1 MEFNKLMANIEAIL
15 FASGEA
21 VPTDRI
27 CEAVEADYSTVE
39 KVIRT
44 INDTYE
50 ANHSALTVLK
60 LGNKYQMTTAPEH
73 ADIIRKALEI
83 RRNQPLSQAAF
94 EVLAIIAY
102 KQPVTKA
109 YIDQTRGVD
118 CTGVISGLC
127 EKGLIEEAGRLDLPG
142 RPLQYVTTE
151 NFLRCFSLS
160 GLDDLE
166 PIPIPETE
174 GSQSTQQEK
183 LNISEE

>member
-1 MEFNKLMANIEAIL
+1 MEYKELLASVEAIL

-21 VPTDRI
+21 VPIDRI

-39 KVIRT
+39 KVIRNL
-44 INDTYE
+44 NDVYE
-50 ANHSALTVLK
+50 NNYSALTVLK
-60 LGNKYQMTTAPEH
+60 LGNKYQMSTASKY
-73 ADIIRKALEI
+73 ADVIRKALEI

-94 EVLAIIAY
+94 EVLAIVAY

-160 GLDDLE
+160 SLDDLE
-166 PIPIPETE
+166 PIPIPEGIE
-174 GSQSTQQEK
+174 EHQTQEVENTQE
-183 LNISEE
+183 

>member
-1 MEFNKLMANIEAIL
+1 MEFKELMANVEAIL

-21 VPTDRI
+21 VPIDRI

-39 KVIRT
+39 KVIRNL
-44 INDTYE
+44 NDVYE
-50 ANHSALTVLK
+50 NNHSALTVLK
-60 LGNKYQMTTAPEH
+60 LGAKYQMSTAPKH
-73 ADIIRKALEI
+73 AEVIRKALEI

-151 NFLRCFSLS
+151 NFLRCFSLTS
-160 GLDDLE
+160 LDDLE
-166 PIPIPETE
+166 PIPIPETDE
-174 GSQSTQQEK
+174 KQGLENAQE
-183 LNISEE
+183 